1 MGMHARQGGHEGQA
15 PPPAAHGQ
23 AQAPEEG
30 TVVRCAVTGEEV
42 PTPAEAPK
50 SEYQG
55 KTYYFCCAPC
65 KVDFDKDPE
74 KYLKQQK

>member
-1 MGMHARQGGHEGQA
+1 MKNSEGKAVGKTARDLVCGMDVDISASGVLKA
-15 PPPAAHGQ
+15 
-23 AQAPEEG
+23 
-30 TVVRCAVTGEEV
+30 
-42 PTPAEAPK
+42 
-50 SEYQG
+50 EYQG